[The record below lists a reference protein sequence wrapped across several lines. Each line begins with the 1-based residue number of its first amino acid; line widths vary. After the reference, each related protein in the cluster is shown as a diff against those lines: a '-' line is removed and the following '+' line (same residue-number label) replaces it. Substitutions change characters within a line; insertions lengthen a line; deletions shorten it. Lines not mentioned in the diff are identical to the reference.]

1 MEDRPISKFKKAAFI
16 AAILLL
22 ILLQYR
28 LWFDDS
34 GLFSSFRLNQQ
45 ITQIAAQNQ
54 QAAKRNQTLLDEV
67 QDLHLGTEML
77 EESAR
82 EDLGLVKQG
91 EQFYFFL
98 EDDSNKLEN
107 NAAKVSPP

>member
-1 MEDRPISKFKKAAFI
+1 MALITSAKLKKSVFI
-16 AAILLL
+16 VALLL
-22 ILLQYR
+22 FVILQYR

-34 GLFSSFRLNQQ
+34 GLFASFRLNRH
-45 ITQIAAQNQ
+45 IAQLAKQNQ
-54 QAAKRNQTLLDEV
+54 QAAKRNQALLDEV

-107 NAAKVSPP
+107 DAAKVSPP